1 MLRELS
7 LGFIRLHLLHH
18 ASEGPIYGLEM
29 IEELG
34 RHGYRVSPG
43 TLYPILH
50 RLTADGYLEQE
61 ARVVDGRRR
70 KYYRA
75 TPAGAAALGEA
86 MARVREFVDEVGRGP
101 RAGEG

>member
-1 MLRELS
+1 MMRHLF
-7 LGFIRLHLLHH
+7 LGFIRLHLLYH

-29 IEELG
+29 IEELA

-50 RLTADGYLEQE
+50 RLTADGYLVQE
-61 ARVVDGRRR
+61 TRVVGGRQR

-75 TPAGAAALGEA
+75 TRAGEGALREA
-86 MARVREFVDEVGRGP
+86 MAKVRELVDEVGLVWGT
-101 RAGEG
+101 GEG